1 MKRDKQIMNKKQ
13 QQQQNKK
20 KTKNKKKQRNKSS
33 GIIDSQNFRM
43 RDIHILVSGCNIRTH
58 DCLRFNVP
66 APDANHLTNRNI
78 TLSGLCNPNYVLI

>member
-13 QQQQNKK
+13 QQQN
-20 KTKNKKKQRNKSS
+20 KTKQNKKKQRNKSS
-33 GIIDSQNFRM
+33 GIIDSQYFRM

-78 TLSGLCNPNYVLI
+78 TLSGLCNPNYALI